1 MTKREIV
8 FSKNA
13 EKRLIDLLAYLE
25 LKWSVK
31 VREKFISKLDKS
43 IYLIQNEPEIF
54 PKSQINKNQYRCVL
68 SKQTTIYYRF
78 NSKQIRI
85 LSLFDTRQSS
95 TKINKIK

>member
-1 MTKREIV
+1 MKREII
-8 FSKNA
+8 FSKKA
-13 EKRLIDLLAYLE
+13 EKSLIDLLEYLE

-31 VREKFISKLDKS
+31 VRDKFISKLDKS
-43 IYLIQNEPEIF
+43 IYLIQNDPEVF

-68 SKQTTIYYRF
+68 SKQTTIYYRY

-85 LSLFDTRQSS
+85 LAFFDTRQDS

>member
-1 MTKREIV
+1 MKREII

-13 EKRLIDLLAYLE
+13 EKKLIDLLEYLE
-25 LKWSVK
+25 LKWSAK
-31 VREKFISKLDKS
+31 VREKFISNLDKS

-54 PKSQINKNQYRCVL
+54 PKSQINKNQHRSVL
-68 SKQTTIYYRF
+68 SKQTTIYYKY

-85 LSLFDTRQSS
+85 LSLFDTRQNP